1 MTIDGKGELGGY
13 ANYAH
18 RRVANAVVSDVI
30 RTVQAMEM
38 GTGSGLN
45 TAMIVI
51 AAVDIPA
58 GREVRWDYDNSSGRP
73 FRAAMLARGI
83 TVEELDSPEY
93 ATTVWTI
100 TDGPW
105 RRGACS
111 RMRSS
116 RMPRSVNSAWGSRR
130 YADGKL

>member
-30 RTVQAMEM
+30 RTVQAVET
-38 GTGSGLN
+38 GAGSGLN
-45 TAMIVI
+45 TAMIVV

-93 ATTVWTI
+93 ATVVWTVA
-100 TDGPW
+100 DDAMAHCRGPH
-105 RRGACS
+105 
-111 RMRSS
+111 
-116 RMPRSVNSAWGSRR
+116 
-130 YADGKL
+130 